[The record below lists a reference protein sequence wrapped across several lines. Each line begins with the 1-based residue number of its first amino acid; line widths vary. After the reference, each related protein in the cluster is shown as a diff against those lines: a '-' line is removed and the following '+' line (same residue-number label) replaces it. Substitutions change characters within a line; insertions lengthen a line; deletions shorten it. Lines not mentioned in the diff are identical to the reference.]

1 MNCWSENS
9 SAPSSSRIQ
18 HMRHAPFPKIK
29 KVLIPPWGNKDRNG
43 IFLRYHLDCR
53 RSGRSAQC
61 QHTVCPVTGANRK
74 KILRRKPVPSALGGP
89 FAAPLFTPLS
99 APGALCGCACSFIS
113 ASAVCIDELPI
124 LNTSMRDLSS
134 PLRKYFFRGGQTFR
148 P

>member
-53 RSGRSAQC
+53 RSGRSVQC
-61 QHTVCPVTGANRK
+61 QHTVCPVTGANRQ

-99 APGALCGCACSFIS
+99 APGALCGCAFGVIS
-113 ASAVCIDELPI
+113 ASLVFAVSLGI
-124 LNTSMRDLSS
+124 LNTESVGLSS
-134 PLRKYFFRGGQTFR
+134 TFFAGT
-148 P
+148 